1 MQVTEFLN
9 SPPND
14 LPGPVVA
21 LFGEDRWLKGA
32 ALNVLSRLVLGEGDD
47 AGLTRFPGKE
57 VEFKAVCDELLTLSM
72 WGDRRL
78 VVVEDA
84 DDFVTRFRGA
94 LEKYVKKPARKSVLV
109 LDVKSWPKNTRLAK
123 QVAEVGLD
131 LDCKALDGEPLA
143 RWLDDMCRV
152 RFAKHLKRDAYALLV
167 DLAGKDLGL
176 LEQELAKLASFVGD
190 RAEINVE
197 DVRALVGGWRT
208 ETTFAMTRELHA
220 GNLGAA
226 LGHLDRLLAAG
237 EAPQR
242 ILGGVNFVYRKL
254 IRAVELTRAG
264 TGLDA
269 AIRQSGVFP
278 NDAGNAARY
287 LRSLGRRRAGELGA
301 QLIEADGSLKG
312 ASRIPERLVLERLL
326 VQLSG
331 RL

>member
-1 MQVTEFLN
+1 MQVTQFLN

-14 LPGPVVA
+14 LPGPIVA

-47 AGLTRFPGKE
+47 AGMTRFPGKE
-57 VEFKAVCDELLTLSM
+57 VGFKAVCDELLTLSM

-84 DDFVTRFRGA
+84 DEFVTLFRGA

-109 LDVKSWPKNTRLAK
+109 LDVKTWPKNTRLAK

-131 LDCKALDGEPLA
+131 LDCKGLDGEPLA
-143 RWLDDMCRV
+143 RWLDDMCRA
-152 RFAKHLKRDAYALLV
+152 RFGKHLKRDAYALLV

-190 RAEINVE
+190 RTEIDVE

-208 ETTFAMTRELHA
+208 ETTFAMARELHA

-254 IRAVELTRAG
+254 IRAVELTRTG

-278 NDAGNAARY
+278 NDAGNTARY
-287 LRSLGRRRAGELGA
+287 LRSLGRRRAGEFGA
-301 QLIEADGSLKG
+301 QLIEADLSLKG
-312 ASRIPERLVLERLL
+312 GSRIPGRLVLERLL